1 MKIEKVNLKYPNYQ
15 NTAPEENKINT
26 VSCSRTSVQ
35 KSLYTEK
42 GVYIPFCGLAKG
54 QDFIE
59 ETCIKMLRKV
69 REHRY
74 RKFAEDDIREILTD
88 LRKVNNPE
96 EKPHIIQEALTLEN
110 ENSCESPSKHFV
122 KRVINLTAGKPEDE
136 RFAILEFAQ
145 HELNYATEPLAA
157 FSKIPEEK
165 QTKLLPILKQI
176 NEANDTEMFNSI
188 QGHTETITSLYDIF
202 RTAVYAHD
210 DISKLSVP
218 QANAYKVETLKSM
231 NEDKKFME
239 KLDFYA
245 DKKAK
250 ENIISIVDNVMN
262 YFIDNIL

>member
-188 QGHTETITSLYDIF
+188 HGHTETITSLYDIF

-210 DISKLSVP
+210 DISKLTVP
-218 QANAYKVETLKSM
+218 EANAYKVETLKSM

-245 DKKAK
+245 DKQSK

-262 YFIDNIL
+262 YFFDNIL